1 VGYTLNTPH
10 PVAFMGKAELF
21 KWKPLAYLI
30 TRWGAFPVDRS
41 KQDASALR
49 TALAVLKAGEILGMF
64 PEGTR
69 GTTGQMQEV
78 RTGALRLAIRTKSP
92 LIPAGIAGTDKS
104 LPRGGRFPRPTKLTI
119 TYGPPMDLAKL
130 YDHRPTDSEI
140 EAAADELRLVL
151 DQLHAASG
159 ATQAK

>member
-1 VGYTLNTPH
+1 
-10 PVAFMGKAELF
+10 MGKAELF
-21 KWKPLAYLI
+21 KWRALAYLI

-104 LPRGGRFPRPTKLTI
+104 LPRGGRFPKPTKLII

-130 YDHRPTDSEI
+130 YDRRPTEAEI
-140 EAAADELRLVL
+140 EAAVEDLRLVL
-151 DQLHAASG
+151 DRLHAESEAPPG
-159 ATQAK
+159 K